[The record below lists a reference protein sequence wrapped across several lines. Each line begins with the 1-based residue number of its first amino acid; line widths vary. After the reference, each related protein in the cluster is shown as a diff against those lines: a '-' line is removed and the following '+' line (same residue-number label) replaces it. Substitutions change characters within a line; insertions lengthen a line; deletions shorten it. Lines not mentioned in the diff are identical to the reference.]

1 MTTPTITSYPGAI
14 PAKGQSN
21 TVFDTNVDAYLVWL
35 STLNIPELQ
44 ILAPWMAG
52 IRDEVAAT
60 ALSGTLPD
68 ITGRAADFVRVNA
81 GETAM
86 EFRTAV
92 ELLGDIGGAP
102 INAPALTGAPTAPTA
117 AEGTNTTQLATT
129 AFVLANLRKRF
140 SSAGQ
145 TIVTGQL
152 RTMAHS
158 LGVVPTSVTYRL
170 ECLTAEHGYSIG
182 DIIESSS
189 NQSSASLSRWNT
201 AYMDATN
208 VYVRFSSISP
218 PFVAGAKAT
227 GTSVALTNAYW
238 QLLVE
243 ATA

>member
-1 MTTPTITSYPGAI
+1 MTTPTITSYPGTI

-44 ILAPWMAG
+44 ILAPWIAG

-102 INAPALTGAPTAPTA
+102 INAPALTGVPTAPTA
-117 AEGTNTTQLATT
+117 VAGTNTTQLATT
-129 AFVLANLRKRF
+129 AFVSASAKKRF
-140 SSAGQ
+140 SSAAQ
-145 TIVTGQL
+145 TIVSAEL
-152 RTMAHS
+152 RTIAHG
-158 LGVVPTSVTYRL
+158 LGVAPTSVSYRL
-170 ECLTAEHGYSIG
+170 ECLTAEGGYSVG
-182 DIIESSS
+182 DVAAVYSNNSDESTG
-189 NQSSASLSRWNT
+189 RYNT
-201 AYMDATN
+201 ARLDSTN
-208 VYVRFSSISP
+208 VYIRFTP
-218 PFVAGAKAT
+218 ATQCFLAGNPTT
-227 GTSVALTNAYW
+227 GGYVILTNANW
-238 QLLVE
+238 QLFVE
-243 ATA
+243 AYE